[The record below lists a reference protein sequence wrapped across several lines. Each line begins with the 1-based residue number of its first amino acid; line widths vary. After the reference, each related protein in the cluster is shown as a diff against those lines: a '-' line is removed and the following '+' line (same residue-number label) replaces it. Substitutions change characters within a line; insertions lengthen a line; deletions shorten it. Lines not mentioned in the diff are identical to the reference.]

1 MARTSGD
8 YDARA
13 LALPVD
19 LPPEEQRRTSLHNQP
34 QPAWHR
40 RSSSIARGS
49 LASSA
54 GRRRGGGG
62 ALARMRSNAAKLQR
76 HGLKI
81 YKRLTPLQRA
91 LLVLAGIVSFV
102 LGILFLV
109 YNEHIFKY
117 WMAPVAKKWR
127 DIPAGWMILWSMTFV
142 VSFPPLIGYSTC
154 VTLAGFV
161 YGFPNGWFIVA
172 SATVI
177 GSTAS
182 FLATRAV
189 LHRFVSRMIANDS
202 RFAALA
208 LTLKHDGIKLLIMI
222 RLCPLPYSLS
232 NGAIATFPT
241 VHWASFMLA
250 GAIASPKLLLHV
262 FVGAKIGELAERGE
276 QMDARTKAISYVSI
290 IIGLVAGAATGYVM
304 YSQTKRRAAE
314 LEQQEREGAARHRS
328 ADEIAREY
336 ADDPEAGLAAEVL
349 REEEDDISL
358 HNDVADLGGG
368 HYRDESPIRES
379 EEDGFDDD
387 APDVVFD
394 VGDGEST
401 DGADRK

>member
-1 MARTSGD
+1 MSRTSNEFD
-8 YDARA
+8 VRA

-19 LPPEEQRRTSLHNQP
+19 SPPEEQRRSSQYIQQQ
-34 QPAWHR
+34 QPAWRR
-40 RSSSIARGS
+40 RSSSAAQGS
-49 LASSA
+49 LASSQ
-54 GRRRGGGG
+54 GRRGVAYRVR
-62 ALARMRSNAAKLQR
+62 ANAAKLHKQ
-76 HGLKI
+76 GMKI
-81 YKRLTPLQRA
+81 YKRLTPLQRV
-91 LLVLAGIVSFV
+91 LLVLAGLTSFV
-102 LGILFLV
+102 LSILFLV

-117 WMAPVAKKWR
+117 WLAPVAKKWR
-127 DIPAGWMILWSMTFV
+127 DIPAGWLILWSMTFI

-154 VTLAGFV
+154 ITLAGFV

-182 FLATRAV
+182 FLASRMI
-189 LHRFVSRMIANDS
+189 LHRFVTRLIANDS

-262 FVGAKIGELAERGE
+262 FVGAKIGELAEKGE
-276 QMDARTKAISYVSI
+276 QMDAKTKAISYISI
-290 IIGLVAGAATGYVM
+290 VIGLVAGILTGYLM
-304 YSQTKRRAAE
+304 YWKTKVRAAE
-314 LEQQEREGAARHRS
+314 LEAQEREGVRRRS
-328 ADEIAREY
+328 QDEIAREY

-358 HNDVADLGGG
+358 HMDVADLG
-368 HYRDESPIRES
+368 HYRDESPS
-379 EEDGFDDD
+379 GEDGEDRYDED

-394 VGDGEST
+394 VGDGESQ
-401 DGADRK
+401 DEDRK

>member
-1 MARTSGD
+1 MTRTSAD

-19 LPPEEQRRTSLHNQP
+19 LPPEEQRRTSLNTQA
-34 QPAWHR
+34 QPAWRR
-40 RSSSIARGS
+40 RSSS

-54 GRRRGGGG
+54 GRRRSGGT
-62 ALARMRSNAAKLQR
+62 LWRMRNNAAKLQR
-76 HGLKI
+76 HGLKL
-81 YKRLTPLQRA
+81 YKRLTPLQRV
-91 LLVLAGIVSFV
+91 LLVLAGLISFV

-117 WMAPVAKKWR
+117 WLAPVAKKWR
-127 DIPAGWMILWSMTFV
+127 DIPAGWLILWSMTFV

-182 FLATRAV
+182 FLATRMV
-189 LHRFVSRMIANDS
+189 MHRFVSRLIANDP

-241 VHWASFMLA
+241 VHWAAFMLA

-262 FVGAKIGELAERGE
+262 FVGAKIGELAEKGE
-276 QMDARTKAISYVSI
+276 QMDGKTKAISYVSI
-290 IIGLVAGAATGYVM
+290 IIGLVAGAVTGYIM
-304 YSQTKRRAAE
+304 YSQTKKRAAE
-314 LEQQEREGAARHRS
+314 LEQQEREGARHRT

-336 ADDPEAGLAAEVL
+336 SDDPEAGLAAEVL

-358 HNDVADLGGG
+358 HNDVADLGG
-368 HYRDESPIRES
+368 HYRDESPSGES
-379 EEDGFDDD
+379 EEEGYDDD

-401 DGADRK
+401 EEDRK